1 MQKSHISAF
10 NAFIAVAEHRN
21 FTRAATQL
29 GISTASLSETIRA
42 LEDKLG
48 VRLLNRTTR
57 SVAATEAGERLL
69 ERLRPLLAEFDAALD
84 SINEYRDRPAGAL
97 RVIVPPIV
105 ASSVIGPLLS
115 RFLSEYPEIRMEIVV
130 SNKHTDIVAER
141 FDAGVRLGQRLEH
154 DMIAMR
160 ISGNLEH
167 VVVAAPGYLA
177 RNGAPA
183 APQDLLRR
191 PCIRYRFASGALLP
205 WKFTVDGKVAE
216 LAVEGPLVVNEP
228 TLAVAA
234 ATGGVGIFYGPV
246 ERLRHPIARGELTPI
261 LQGFVP
267 APSDAFYLYYP
278 SRRQNPAA
286 LQALIDFLKRNAG
299 ANGNGVRRAA
309 SQVR

>member
-10 NAFIAVAEHRN
+10 NAFIAVAEQRN

-29 GISTASLSETIRA
+29 GISTGSLSETIRA
-42 LEDKLG
+42 LEDNLG

-57 SVAATEAGERLL
+57 SVAATQAGERLL

-84 SINEYRDRPAGAL
+84 SINEYRDRPAGGL
-97 RVIVPPIV
+97 RIIVPPIV

-141 FDAGVRLGQRLEH
+141 FDAGVRLGPRLEN

-167 VVVAAPGYLA
+167 AVVASPEYLA
-177 RNGAPA
+177 RGGMPA
-183 APQDLLRR
+183 TPQDLMQH
-191 PCIRYRFASGALLP
+191 PCIRYRFASGGLLP
-205 WKFTVDGKVAE
+205 WKFSAGGKIVE

-228 TLAVAA
+228 TLAIAA
-234 ATGGVGIFYGPV
+234 AIGGVGIFYGPV
-246 ERLRHPIARGELTPI
+246 ERLRHPIARGELVPI
-261 LQGFVP
+261 LQGFIP
-267 APSDAFYLYYP
+267 TPSDAFYLFYP

-286 LQALIDFLKRNAG
+286 LQALIDFMKRNVG
-299 ANGNGVRRAA
+299 ANARIGAP
-309 SQVR
+309 

>member
-21 FTRAATQL
+21 FTRAATTL

-42 LEDKLG
+42 LEENLG
-48 VRLLNRTTR
+48 VRLFNRTTR
-57 SVAATEAGERLL
+57 SVAATQAGEHLA
-69 ERLRPLLAEFDAALD
+69 ERLRPLLAQFDAALD
-84 SINEYRDRPAGAL
+84 SVNEYRDRPAGAL
-97 RVIVPPIV
+97 RIIVPPIV

-130 SNKHTDIVAER
+130 SNKLTDIVAER
-141 FDAGVRLGQRLEH
+141 FDAGVRLGPRLEH

-167 VVVAAPGYLA
+167 VVAASPDYLA
-177 RNGAPA
+177 RNGTPA
-183 APQDLLRR
+183 LPQDLLHH

-205 WKFTVDGKVAE
+205 WRFTVGGKPIE

-234 ATGGVGIFYGPV
+234 AVGGVGIFYGPI
-246 ERLRHPIARGELTPI
+246 ERLRHPIARGELVTI
-261 LQGFVP
+261 LRDFVP
-267 APSDAFYLYYP
+267 APSDAFYLFYP
-278 SRRQNPAA
+278 SRRQNPAS
-286 LQALIDFLKRNAG
+286 LQALIDFLKRNVG
-299 ANGNGVRRAA
+299 ANGNGVKRAA
-309 SQVR
+309 P

>member
-1 MQKSHISAF
+1 MQKSHIPAF

-21 FTRAATQL
+21 FTRAAMQL
-29 GISTASLSETIRA
+29 GISTASLSETIRS
-42 LEDKLG
+42 LEDNLG

-57 SVAATEAGERLL
+57 SVAATQAGERLL
-69 ERLRPLLAEFDAALD
+69 EKLRPLLAEFDAALD
-84 SINEYRDRPAGAL
+84 SINEYRDRPTGAL
-97 RVIVPPIV
+97 RIIVPPIV

-154 DMIAMR
+154 DMIAIR

-167 VVVAAPGYLA
+167 VVAASPDYLA
-177 RNGAPA
+177 RNGTPA
-183 APQDLLRR
+183 SPQDLLRH
-191 PCIRYRFASGALLP
+191 PCIRYRFASGAMLP
-205 WKFTVDGKVAE
+205 WRFSAGGKIVE

-234 ATGGVGIFYGPV
+234 AVGGVGIFYGPI
-246 ERLRHPIARGELTPI
+246 ERLRHPIARGELTAI
-261 LQGFVP
+261 LKEFVP
-267 APSDAFYLYYP
+267 APSDAFHLFYP

-286 LQALIDFLKRNAG
+286 LQALIDFLRKNVT
-299 ANGNGVRRAA
+299 ANGNGAQRAA
-309 SQVR
+309 S